1 MKTNSL
7 KFLILVTLFSIFSC
21 QKEELFLEED
31 IFVEEVV
38 EPLTIE
44 GGEYLEVPEYLSTP
58 ISGSELVIPTIIINY
73 IPSNDGTTITNEFAE
88 LEAVRDWGDN
98 VIYGLS
104 VESVL
109 NYFKGSDIRQK
120 WSMEEGSRYHGQ
132 EDNTSSPYL
141 GFDVIEYI
149 NIYEMDFNE
158 QGQIDYFKLFEK
170 LDIKTKVED
179 LGVKEIWF
187 NHFPDGYS
195 IPESNMSSPHKIF
208 THNGSLTSDVSNSY
222 RNDDDLP
229 IYNKTYVVY
238 GQTGW
243 YANNLHNRGHQIE
256 AQLSVWETYR
266 NDYDLSYL
274 FYQKF
279 GGYPEGEP
287 QPYYRGGR
295 VGLVHYPPNADGD
308 YHYDSDVPVE
318 SDILDW
324 IPNGGGSTKT
334 ISKSD
339 WTYPRTME
347 TPTPTI
353 NDHDRFGS
361 YGGSYE
367 VGNDPH
373 GGWLIYWMQ
382 SIPSTNNDIPYGDY
396 TITNWWDII
405 YKWDETIVNN
415 HNLFE

>member
-1 MKTNSL
+1 MRTYNIRI
-7 KFLILVTLFSIFSC
+7 LILSVLFIIFSC
-21 QKEELFLEED
+21 QKEELIFEDEIVIED
-31 IFVEEVV
+31 ISQPTVF
-38 EPLTIE
+38 E
-44 GGEYLEVPEYLSTP
+44 GGEYLTVPEYLSAP

-73 IPSNDGTTITNEFAE
+73 IPSNDGTTITDEFAE

-98 VIYGLS
+98 IVYGLS
-104 VESVL
+104 VESIMK
-109 NYFKGSDIRQK
+109 YFQGSDIRQK

-132 EDNTSSPYL
+132 EDITSSPYL

-149 NIYEMDFNE
+149 NIYEMDFTE
-158 QGQIDYFKLFEK
+158 DGQIDYFKLFEK
-170 LDIKTKVED
+170 LNIKSKVED

-229 IYNKTYVVY
+229 IYDKTYVVY

-243 YANNLHNRGHQIE
+243 YSNNLHNRGHQIE
-256 AQLSVWETYR
+256 AQLSIWETYR

-324 IPNGGGSTKT
+324 KPNGGGSTKS

-339 WTYPRTME
+339 WAYPRTME

-353 NDHDRFGS
+353 NNHSKFGS

-367 VGNDPH
+367 VGEDPH

-382 SIPSTNNDIPYGDY
+382 SIPSKDNNIPYGDY